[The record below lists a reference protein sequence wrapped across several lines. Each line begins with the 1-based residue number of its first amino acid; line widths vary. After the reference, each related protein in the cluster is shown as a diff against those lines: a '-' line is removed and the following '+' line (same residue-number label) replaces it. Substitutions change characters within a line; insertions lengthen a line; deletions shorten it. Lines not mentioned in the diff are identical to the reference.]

1 MRIDKRHL
9 PLNALRAFEAAG
21 RHLHMRHAAEEM
33 CVSHSAVSQQ
43 VRKLESLLEVQL
55 FERTN
60 KGLQLTPPGSRLL
73 DDLSHSLD
81 NLVRATSNVTPDSE
95 AAELRIASAAGVACN
110 WLLPNISDF
119 LCEYEAFEVRID
131 SIPIYP
137 TEIPSN
143 VDLAIT
149 YGKPPISEDRV
160 SQLPG
165 SGLLPVCSPNLI
177 GKSDRSRSILDQ
189 LSRYP
194 LIHADGGNEWAQWLR
209 MAGADGLRNNRN
221 LYLSTGYHIILDCV
235 RRGLGIGLIAKR
247 FIKNDIDAGQLI
259 VLSNESK
266 FEPEHYY
273 VVRPAETVRSQAGRT
288 FERWLFERWIE

>member
-21 RHLHMRHAAEEM
+21 RHLHMRRAAEEM
-33 CVSHSAVSQQ
+33 CLSHSAISQQ
-43 VRKLESLLEVQL
+43 VRKLESLLDVQL

-73 DDLSHSLD
+73 DDLSHTLD
-81 NLVRATSNVTPDSE
+81 NLVRATSNVTPESD

-110 WLLPNISDF
+110 WLLPNLSDF
-119 LCEYEAFEVRID
+119 LREYDTFDVRID

-137 TEIPSN
+137 TKIPSD

-160 SQLPG
+160 SQLVG
-165 SGLLPVCSPNLI
+165 SRLLPVCSPELMDD
-177 GKSDRSRSILDQ
+177 SDRSRSILDQ

-194 LIHADGGNEWAQWLR
+194 LIHADSGNEWEQWLR
-209 MAGADGLRNNRN
+209 MAGGDGFRNSRN
-221 LYLSTGYHIILDCV
+221 LYLSTGYHMILDSV
-235 RRGLGIGLIAKR
+235 RRGLGIGLVAKR
-247 FIKNDIDAGQLI
+247 FIAEDIESGRLI
-259 VLSNESK
+259 VLSNESR

-273 VVRPAETVRSQAGRT
+273 VVRPAETVRSQAGRL
-288 FERWLFERWIE
+288 FERWLFKRWN

>member
-21 RHLHMRHAAEEM
+21 RHRHMRHAAEEL

-43 VRKLESLLEVQL
+43 VRKLESLLGVQL

-81 NLVRATSNVTPDSE
+81 NLVRATSNVTPESE
-95 AAELRIASAAGVACN
+95 AAELRIASAAGVAGN
-110 WLLPNISDF
+110 WLLPNLNDF
-119 LCEYEAFEVRID
+119 LCEYDAFDVRID

-137 TEIPSN
+137 TEIPSD

-160 SQLPG
+160 SQLAG
-165 SGLLPVCSPNLI
+165 SRLLPVCSPALMDE
-177 GKSDRSRSILDQ
+177 SDRSRSILDQ

-194 LIHADGGNEWAQWLR
+194 LIHADNGNEWQQWLR
-209 MAGADGLRNNRN
+209 MAGADGLRNSRN
-221 LYLSTGYHIILDCV
+221 LYLSTGYHIILDSV
-235 RRGLGIGLIAKR
+235 RRGLGIGLIARR
-247 FIKNDIDAGQLI
+247 FIEKDIKSGRLI
-259 VLSNESK
+259 VLSSESR

-273 VVRPAETVRSQAGRT
+273 VVRPAETVRSQAGRL
-288 FERWLFERWIE
+288 FERWLFRRWN

>member
-21 RHLHMRHAAEEM
+21 RHLHMRRAAEEM

-43 VRKLESLLEVQL
+43 VRKLESLLDVQL

-73 DDLSHSLD
+73 EDLSNTLD
-81 NLVRATSNVTPDSE
+81 NLVRATANVAPDSE
-95 AAELRIASAAGVACN
+95 AAELRIACAAGVACN
-110 WLLPNISDF
+110 WLLPNLSDF
-119 LCEYEAFEVRID
+119 LRDYDAFDVRID

-137 TEIPSN
+137 TEIPSD

-149 YGKPPISEDRV
+149 YGRPPISEDRV
-160 SQLPG
+160 SRLAG
-165 SGLLPVCSPNLI
+165 SRLLPVCSPELLDE
-177 GKSDRSRSILDQ
+177 SDLSRSILDQ
-189 LSRYP
+189 LSRYT
-194 LIHADGGNEWAQWLR
+194 LIHADDGNEWQQWLR
-209 MAGADGLRNNRN
+209 TAGADGLRNSRN
-221 LYLSTGYHIILDCV
+221 LYLSTGYHIILDSV

-247 FIKNDIDAGQLI
+247 FIEKDIESGQLI
-259 VLSNESK
+259 VLSNDSR

-273 VVRPAETVRSQAGRT
+273 VVRPAVTFRSQASRL
-288 FERWLFERWIE
+288 FERWLFNRWN

>member
-21 RHLHMRHAAEEM
+21 RHRHMRHAAEEL

-43 VRKLESLLEVQL
+43 VRKLESLLGVQL

-81 NLVRATSNVTPDSE
+81 NLVRATSNVTPESE
-95 AAELRIASAAGVACN
+95 AAELRIASAPGVACN
-110 WLLPNISDF
+110 WLLPNLNDF
-119 LCEYEAFEVRID
+119 LCEYDAFDVRID
-131 SIPIYP
+131 TIPIYP
-137 TEIPSN
+137 TEIPSD

-149 YGKPPISEDRV
+149 YGKPPISEIRV
-160 SQLPG
+160 SQLAG
-165 SGLLPVCSPNLI
+165 SRLLPVCSPDLMEE
-177 GKSDRSRSILDQ
+177 SDRSRSILDQ

-194 LIHADGGNEWAQWLR
+194 LIHADNGNEWQQWLC
-209 MAGADGLRNNRN
+209 MAGAEDLRNSRN
-221 LYLSTGYHIILDCV
+221 LYLRTGYHIILDSV
-235 RRGLGIGLIAKR
+235 RRGLGIGLIARR
-247 FIKNDIDAGQLI
+247 FIEEDIESGRLL
-259 VLSNESK
+259 VLSSESR

-273 VVRPAETVRSQAGRT
+273 VVRPAETVRSQAGRL
-288 FERWLFERWIE
+288 FERWLFRRWN